1 MSGITDFI
9 ALDVETANAD
19 FGSICAIGLV
29 HFRSAEVFKSLMI
42 LVDPEDDFD
51 PVNIG
56 IHGIRPGDVV
66 GTASRRVSAELLGIF
81 STTTPISA
89 RSSFRANKD
98 VTGRWGAP
106 RIHGELLK
114 LGFEVAQSLRF
125 RGAARTNL
133 RD

>member
-66 GTASRRVSAELLGIF
+66 GNAYAALALNFSEFSA
-81 STTTPISA
+81 TTTPISA

>member
-1 MSGITDFI
+1 M
-9 ALDVETANAD
+9 DVETANAD

-66 GTASRRVSAELLGIF
+66 GNASRRVSAEILGIVSHYNANIRAF
-81 STTTPISA
+81 QLSREQRCHRKVGRATHPRRTAQA
-89 RSSFRANKD
+89 R
-98 VTGRWGAP
+98 V
-106 RIHGELLK
+106 
-114 LGFEVAQSLRF
+114 
-125 RGAARTNL
+125 
-133 RD
+133 